1 METCSSFS
9 SSGLGESKKSGLE
22 RDDCRQARTTKEEEK
37 QRCFHCTRTVLATI
51 FQVTTLKISMV

>member
-22 RDDCRQARTTKEEEK
+22 RDDYVDKHTPQKKKRKKSTDTFIAQEL
-37 QRCFHCTRTVLATI
+37 F
-51 FQVTTLKISMV
+51 